1 MNILLL
7 KPKAQF
13 VLARFA
19 DACSRAGVDMTV
31 MLAPR
36 PPTKHYLVSFANDS
50 LETVEELAV
59 AGDDD
64 AAMAPLLGRYDAV
77 VPTGEYSVLLG
88 ERLSARLGLF
98 HNPLGPIEAYRD
110 KYQMR
115 QRFADAGVNQPR
127 VLAKF
132 ASMEEVE
139 AFDWASVRFP
149 VIVKPIDL
157 SSSYYVRLCDDAQ
170 SAKRVYRRIFM
181 HSQSFSGAAFSA
193 QGLLEE
199 VAMGPEYSI
208 ECVVE
213 KRKLVAAFLTSKLLS
228 AYPTCDEVG
237 HISGEP
243 WVSETMRAQAE
254 RAVEGIIRAWQ
265 LESAVLHVEF
275 KWCDGEVKII
285 EAACRVGGDMI
296 STITEKR
303 YGVSLEECLVLLRC
317 RGDVRAAFARHTPEG
332 DGYCYGIKFLFHEN
346 LATPVDPSIEV
357 LERVRHAKE
366 DTGAAGFGAE
376 QRLGHVL
383 VRSRSAEALREYI
396 GALGAS
402 Q

>member
-7 KPKAQF
+7 KPKALF
-13 VLARFA
+13 VLTRFA
-19 DACSRAGVDMTV
+19 DACSRAGVDMTI
-31 MLAPR
+31 MMAPR

-50 LETVEELAV
+50 LETIDELAV

-64 AAMAPLLGRYDAV
+64 EAMAPLLGRYDAV
-77 VPTGEYSVLLG
+77 VAAGEYSVLLG

-98 HNPLGPIEAYRD
+98 HNPLGPIESYRD

-115 QRFADAGVNQPR
+115 QRFADAGVNQPKL
-127 VLAKF
+127 LAKF
-132 ASMEEVE
+132 SSMEEVE
-139 AFDWASVRFP
+139 AFDWSSVRFP

-157 SSSYYVRLCDDAQ
+157 SSSFYVRLCDDAD
-170 SAKRVYRRIFM
+170 SAKKIYRRIFK
-181 HSQSFSGAAFSA
+181 HSQSFSGVAFSA

-208 ECVVE
+208 ECVVD

-243 WVSETMRAQAE
+243 WLSESMQAQAE

-275 KWCDGEVKII
+275 KWCDGEVKVI
-285 EAACRVGGDMI
+285 EAACRIGGDLI

-303 YGVSLEECLVLLRC
+303 HGVSLEECLVLLRC
-317 RGDVRAAFARHTPEG
+317 RGDVRSALARHTPEG
-332 DGYCYGIKFLFHEN
+332 DGYCYGVKFLFHEN
-346 LATPVDPSIEV
+346 QATPLDPSIEV

-366 DTGAAGFGAE
+366 DTGAGGFGVE

-383 VRSRSAEALREYI
+383 VRSRSAQALRDYI
-396 GALGAS
+396 GALGH
-402 Q
+402 